1 MLIAKAQLGLF
12 LQQRRQSRVQ
22 QQLGIGRGFS
32 KFCCRGPQPTFG
44 FTVKFDRR
52 DILLVRTGFR
62 ILRPVEE
69 KLFGQSKRNCLSL
82 GAAILD
88 RPSLIIRLRLNS
100 YCFLSKLKLEG

>member
-69 KLFGQSKRNCLSL
+69 KLFVFRGQLS
-82 GAAILD
+82 
-88 RPSLIIRLRLNS
+88 
-100 YCFLSKLKLEG
+100 